1 MEDTKTA
8 APAPKISTLKTNQQ
22 YRKTEERHHDTYK
35 EALEDSKQQV
45 LKNTQRMRIR
55 ARGKGF
61 DVIIYTK
68 LPEGK

>member
-8 APAPKISTLKTNQQ
+8 APAPKTLKTNQQ
-22 YRKTEERHHDTYK
+22 YRKTEDRHHDTYQ

-45 LKNTQRMRIR
+45 LKDTQRMRIR

-61 DVIIYTK
+61 DVVIYTR
-68 LPEGK
+68 LSEGK